1 MDTETWKPANYTY
14 CDSHLKEDRRSGE
27 DGRETRR
34 ALRSP
39 FTFPRRVHF
48 DVASLSFHF
57 HADFPSKSH
66 QKNTTGEQGQ
76 GSRGLFTPI
85 PTLQTDRAYAR
96 KHIRNETT
104 RCPGWTRLLTQ
115 VQGEPVQPPPPPPRA
130 PPPAPPLPLPPPPPP
145 PSSYENKIRAQA
157 HTTRL

>member
-76 GSRGLFTPI
+76 GSRGIFTPI
-85 PTLQTDRAYAR
+85 PTLITNRPRIINYAR
-96 KHIRNETT
+96 KHI
-104 RCPGWTRLLTQ
+104 PMGFYPMGFYLYPFAIGWFSLLPCKNF
-115 VQGEPVQPPPPPPRA
+115 E
-130 PPPAPPLPLPPPPPP
+130 
-145 PSSYENKIRAQA
+145 SK
-157 HTTRL
+157 